1 MDKREETDNLRQYI
15 VSQRIL
21 IQQLNERIEE
31 LVRSMAMLHASRKVE
46 GPL

>member
-1 MDKREETDNLRQYI
+1 MTTEVETNLRQYI
-15 VSQRIL
+15 VDQKIL

-31 LVRSMAMLHASRKVE
+31 LVRSMAMLHASRQVE